1 MMTTTTATATATTD
15 TPVTTPAVAAP
26 PGPATVK
33 PPAVKDAGAG
43 PAVLPAVDDGGR
55 RPAPLPLVDKLRLN
69 LSALGVDG
77 GAPDFGEQLCR
88 LSRDNHP
95 YDFEFSAQGDLIV
108 IMPSGWD
115 TGANEQAAAAKLGAW
130 QDENG
135 GLSFPPTV
143 MFNLPSGAR
152 YMPDASWITQE
163 RYDALRA

>member
-1 MMTTTTATATATTD
+1 M
-15 TPVTTPAVAAP
+15 AA
-26 PGPATVK
+26 
-33 PPAVKDAGAG
+33 
-43 PAVLPAVDDGGR
+43 GR
-55 RPAPLPLVDKLRLN
+55 RRCRWWAGCASICP
-69 LSALGVDG
+69 ALGVDDS
-77 GAPDFGEQLCR
+77 APDFGERLCQ

-95 YDFEFSAQGDLIV
+95 YDFEFSAQGELIV

-152 YMPDASWITQE
+152 LYAGRFVDYAG
-163 RYDALRA
+163 ALRCFAGAGVSEYH